1 MLSNKKL
8 QPTVTK
14 LLIRSRKMNTSF
26 VFITQSYFLVLKS
39 IKLDTLFYYKNSQ
52 TNESFKK
59 LQSIIRL
66 KQIVKLTLMSK
77 NIKCN
82 DGNWRK
88 NTIRY
93 RQRSCKNISIVI
105 RQNWS
110 IWISFRQRNITFSL
124 KSNEWITYIYISSRK
139 SIWKSNKEN
148 AKRFNNHDYCTPLRE
163 KIWEPCQI

>member
-1 MLSNKKL
+1 
-8 QPTVTK
+8 
-14 LLIRSRKMNTSF
+14 MNTSF

-82 DGNWRK
+82 DDN
-88 NTIRY
+88 
-93 RQRSCKNISIVI
+93 
-105 RQNWS
+105 
-110 IWISFRQRNITFSL
+110 
-124 KSNEWITYIYISSRK
+124 
-139 SIWKSNKEN
+139 
-148 AKRFNNHDYCTPLRE
+148 
-163 KIWEPCQI
+163 